1 MDPAA
6 RASRRVSAHR
16 KIVVEAFVRAPV
28 EEVWRRT
35 QEPAEH
41 VRWDLRF
48 DEIAYVDG
56 VDERG
61 FHAMEYRTSIGFGVA
76 IHGVGRYRHST
87 PLAHSS
93 FEFDS
98 SDWKSLIRGGTGLWL
113 YEPIAG
119 GTYFKTVFDYEPR
132 FWIAGAL
139 VDRFLFRPMFR
150 LATEWS
156 FETLRLWC
164 EGDASAPARRR
175 SRAKF
180 LAFVVHGTSAGAK
193 SWLGSGREASRIAQ
207 VVATAPSSTRAPSR

>member
-28 EEVWRRT
+28 EDVWRRT

-48 DEIAYVDG
+48 DEIAFVDG

-61 FHAMEYRTSIGFGVA
+61 FHAMEYRTSIGFGIA
-76 IHGVGRYRHST
+76 IRGVGRYRHST

-98 SDWKSLIRGGTGLWL
+98 NDWKSLIRGGTGLWL
-113 YEPIAG
+113 YEPMAG

-132 FWIAGAL
+132 FGIPGAL
-139 VDRFLFRPMFR
+139 VDRFLFRPIFR

-164 EGDASAPARRR
+164 EGDAAAPARRR
-175 SRAKF
+175 SRTRF
-180 LAFVVHGTSAGAK
+180 LLFVAFGTSEGAR
-193 SWLGSGREASRIAQ
+193 SWLGSGRETSRIAQ
-207 VVATAPSSTRAPSR
+207 VVATASPSSREPSR

>member
-6 RASRRVSAHR
+6 HASRRVSEHR

-48 DEIAYVDG
+48 DEIEYVEG
-56 VDERG
+56 VDARG

-76 IHGVGRYRHST
+76 IRGVGRYRHST

-113 YEPIAG
+113 YEPREG

-132 FWIAGAL
+132 FGIPGAI
-139 VDRFLFRPMFR
+139 VDRLVFRPMFR

-164 EGDASAPARRR
+164 EGDDAAPARRR
-175 SRAKF
+175 SRARFFSF
-180 LAFVVHGTSAGAK
+180 LLRGKSVGAK
-193 SWLGSGREASRIAQ
+193 SWLGSGREASR
-207 VVATAPSSTRAPSR
+207 V